1 MPEGL
6 DIFKVNSRCKSRAYA
21 ERKNTPWIN
30 TICDWN
36 GTVQTRLKLIIWCSL
51 IRTLSVYDATL
62 TVYNHNHLL
71 TQFVQIAKDYW
82 EEPNFVSTFSKSYK
96 TRGSRYPGS
105 LTWTFQ
111 ALKAVLYV
119 RTGYQV
125 RSVAVRMNPLQTLLI
140 RTNPYL
146 HRSKPFFIL
155 SAHALT
161 RVVPYLTVS
170 FSY

>member
-1 MPEGL
+1 MLEPSLCSKKTREYIL
-6 DIFKVNSRCKSRAYA
+6 NLYYLWLK
-21 ERKNTPWIN
+21 
-30 TICDWN
+30 WN
-36 GTVQTRLKLIIWCSL
+36 GSDLAQTDYMMQSDQVLICLPPNTDSF
-51 IRTLSVYDATL
+51 Y
-62 TVYNHNHLL
+62 HNNLL
-71 TQFVQIAKDYW
+71 TQFVQIAKDFW

-105 LTWTFQ
+105 LTWKFQ

-119 RTGYQV
+119 RTGYRV
-125 RSVAVRMNPLQTLLI
+125 RSVAVRINPLQTLLI
-140 RTNPYL
+140 RTILYW
-146 HRSKPFFIL
+146 HRSNPFFIR